1 MIRFAV
7 EKEGVCVSVERDVL
21 QCRVLCL
28 WNDRFTRLD
37 SDYCACE
44 APLPTQALT
53 PMEADEK
60 AGLEHDVEGGK
71 WKYHVLQ
78 SEQRESTCPGVN

>member
-28 WNDRFTRLD
+28 WNDHFTRLD
-37 SDYCACE
+37 CDCGCE
-44 APLPTQALT
+44 APLELPTQALT
-53 PMEADEK
+53 PMEGDEK

-71 WKYHVLQ
+71 
-78 SEQRESTCPGVN
+78 